1 MKKRKKRC
9 HYYCDGYCF
18 WHGDTG
24 EVCDTNN
31 NEHDGYCP
39 MRESDEELE
48 HIADIMIAEQE
59 SLCPNPVSDMFESGH
74 NSCDL
79 CGKSQAFYYGCEDC
93 GTVFCEDCQK
103 EFYKCPVCGSEHLA

>member
-1 MKKRKKRC
+1 MEKRKKRC

-48 HIADIMIAEQE
+48 RIADAMVPKNSKAVPGNDRRFIRKNVERGN
-59 SLCPNPVSDMFESGH
+59 CRVSRH
-74 NSCDL
+74 T
-79 CGKSQAFYYGCEDC
+79 KARA
-93 GTVFCEDCQK
+93 VR
-103 EFYKCPVCGSEHLA
+103 